1 LAALPPGFGISAREL
16 KNAASGS
23 VMTGVYP
30 DHRERAVNAPRR
42 TLGLAALA
50 VTIVLAHPAPARAQA
65 RGERIVRYDV
75 ALKVGRDGNLVVRET
90 IAYDFGSTERHGIIR
105 VIPVR
110 LTYDDRHDRIYPL
123 EVTAV
128 TASEGTPAQYKVE
141 NAGNN
146 KRIKIGDP
154 DRTITGRHTYTIDYR
169 VEGTLN
175 GFADHD
181 ELFWNA
187 IGSEWSVPIEQASV
201 TVEVPAPITQ
211 VACFAG
217 PRRSALPCTSARA
230 DGRAAAFSGTLGPGE
245 GLTVVVGF
253 PRGVVATTAPVLDER
268 WSITRAFAATTA
280 TVGVGSVVLL
290 AVLAGFVLLVWRG
303 GRDRRYVGSP
313 VDVAFGNIGG
323 EDEAVPLFERTET
336 PVEFVPPDGLRPGQV
351 GTLVDEVA
359 HPLDVTATII
369 DLAVRGHLRIE
380 EIPKDGWFGK
390 PDWRLVRLDGRD
402 VLRPYEQLLRDGL
415 FRDGQT
421 VELSE
426 LRNTFATR
434 LRQVQD
440 ALYDDAVEH
449 GWFVVRPDKVRARW
463 LAIGITALILG
474 IAATVAAA
482 AFTTWAL
489 AVLPLAIGGLL
500 LLVGHRWMPRRTA
513 KGTGA
518 RRRAL
523 GFRRFIDESE
533 KDRARF
539 AEQQHLFSE
548 YLPYAVVFGATEK
561 WARAFAGLD
570 GAVPQQSWYVST
582 HPFTVAAFSSSMHG
596 FADTSSGSLISTPAS
611 SGSSGFGGGGFSGG
625 GGGGGGGGSW

>member
-1 LAALPPGFGISAREL
+1 
-16 KNAASGS
+16 
-23 VMTGVYP
+23 M
-30 DHRERAVNAPRR
+30 
-42 TLGLAALA
+42 LAALA
-50 VTIVLAHPAPARAQA
+50 IAVLVAQPSPARAQA
-65 RGERIVRYDV
+65 GERILRYEV
-75 ALKVGRDGNLVVRET
+75 ALTVERDGDLVARET
-90 IAYDFGSTERHGIIR
+90 IDYDFGSAERHGIFR

-110 LTYDDRHDRIYPL
+110 LRYDDRYERFYPL
-123 EVTAV
+123 DVTAV
-128 TASEGTPAQYKVE
+128 TGSEGTPDQYEVE
-141 NAGNN
+141 DDGND

-181 ELFWNA
+181 ELYWNA
-187 IGSEWSVPIEQASV
+187 IGSHWSVPIEQASV
-201 TVEVPAPITQ
+201 TVALPADVSQ

-217 PRRSALPCTSARA
+217 PDRSSLPCAAARA
-230 DGRAAAFSGTLGPGE
+230 DGRTASFSGSLSAGE

-253 PRGVVATTAPVLDER
+253 PTGAVPTPAPVLDER
-268 WSITRAFAATTA
+268 WSITRAFAVTA
-280 TVGVGSVVLL
+280 GTVGVG
-290 AVLAGFVLLVWRG
+290 AVGLVAVIAGFALLVWRS
-303 GRDRRYVGSP
+303 GRDRRFVGSP

-323 EDEAVPLFERTET
+323 EEEAVPLGERTAT
-336 PVEFVPPDGLRPGQV
+336 PVEFVPPDGMRPGQM

-380 EIPKDGWFGK
+380 EIPKEGWFGK
-390 PDWRLVRLDGRD
+390 PDWRLVQLEGRD
-402 VLRPYEQLLRDGL
+402 DLRRYEQLLLDGL

-426 LRNTFATR
+426 LRNTFASR
-434 LRQVQD
+434 LVQVRD
-440 ALYDDAVEH
+440 ALYDDTVEQ
-449 GWFVVRPDKVRARW
+449 GWFRTRPDRVRARW
-463 LAIGITALILG
+463 LVVGIIALIVG
-474 IAATVAAA
+474 VAATVAAA

-489 AVLPLAIGGLL
+489 AAVPLALGGLL

-513 KGTGA
+513 KGTA
-518 RRRAL
+518 AFRRAL

-533 KDRARF
+533 KERARF
-539 AEQQHLFSE
+539 AERQHLFSE
-548 YLPYAVVFGATEK
+548 YLPYAVVFGATER

-570 GAVPQQSWYVST
+570 GAVPQQGWYVSP

-596 FADTSSGSLISTPAS
+596 FADTSSGSLTSTPAS

>member
-1 LAALPPGFGISAREL
+1 VVAVPALVAFLTLPLFVAAPTE
-16 KNAASGS
+16 
-23 VMTGVYP
+23 
-30 DHRERAVNAPRR
+30 
-42 TLGLAALA
+42 
-50 VTIVLAHPAPARAQA
+50 AQA
-65 RGERIVRYDV
+65 GGERIRRYDV
-75 ALKVGRDGNLVVRET
+75 ALTVRADGNLVVHET
-90 IAYDFGSTERHGIIR
+90 IDYDFGSAQRHGIFR

-110 LTYDDRHDRIYPL
+110 LAYDNRYERLYPL
-123 EVTAV
+123 EVTSV
-128 TASEGTPAQYKVE
+128 KGSEGTPDDYEVE
-141 NAGNN
+141 DVGND

-154 DRTITGRHTYTIDYR
+154 DRTITGRHSYTIDYR

-181 ELFWNA
+181 ELYWNA
-187 IGSEWSVPIEQASV
+187 IGSDWAVPVEQAAV
-201 TVEVPAPITQ
+201 TVEVPAPISQ

-217 PRRSALPCTSARA
+217 PDRSSLPCASAHA
-230 DGRAAAFSGTLGPGE
+230 DGATAAFSSPLGAHQ

-253 PRGVVATTAPVLDER
+253 PRGAVVPPPAPVLDER
-268 WSITRAFAATTA
+268 WTITRAFAVNAG
-280 TVGVGSVVLL
+280 TVGVGLCVLFAVVG
-290 AVLAGFVLLVWRG
+290 GFIVLVWRG

-323 EDEAVPLFERTET
+323 EDEAVPLFAHAET

-380 EIPKDGWFGK
+380 EIPKEGWFGK
-390 PDWRLVRLDGRD
+390 PDWRLVRLDRSNG
-402 VLRPYEQLLRDGL
+402 LRPYEQLLLDGL
-415 FRDGQT
+415 FRDGQA

-426 LRNTFATR
+426 LRNAFAAR
-434 LRQVQD
+434 LKRVQT
-440 ALYDDAVEH
+440 ALYDDAVAH
-449 GWFVVRPDKVRARW
+449 GWFITRPDKVRMAW
-463 LAIGITALILG
+463 LVFGIVGLVLG
-474 IAATVAAA
+474 IGLTIIAA

-489 AVLPLAIGGLL
+489 AVVPLVLGGLL
-500 LLVGHRWMPRRTA
+500 LVTGHRWMPRRTA

-518 RRRAL
+518 RQRAL
-523 GFRRFIDESE
+523 GFKRFIDESE

-539 AEQQHLFSE
+539 AEQKHLFSE

-570 GAVPQQSWYVST
+570 GAVPEQSWYVSP

-596 FADTSSGSLISTPAS
+596 FADTSAGSLTSTPAS
-611 SGSSGFGGGGFSGG
+611 TGSSGFGGGGFSGG

>member
-1 LAALPPGFGISAREL
+1 VVPLALVVALAAP
-16 KNAASGS
+16 
-23 VMTGVYP
+23 TW
-30 DHRERAVNAPRR
+30 
-42 TLGLAALA
+42 
-50 VTIVLAHPAPARAQA
+50 AQA
-65 RGERIVRYDV
+65 GGERISSYDV
-75 ALKVGRDGNLVVRET
+75 ELTVERDGDLSVRER
-90 IAYDFGSTERHGIIR
+90 IDYDFGAAERHGIFRI
-105 VIPVR
+105 IPVR
-110 LTYDDRHDRIYPL
+110 LAYDERHERIYPL

-128 TASEGTPAQYKVE
+128 AGSEGTPDEYKVE
-141 NAGNN
+141 DTGND
-146 KRIKIGDP
+146 KRIRIGDP

-175 GFADHD
+175 GFTDHD

-187 IGSEWSVPIEQASV
+187 IGTEWPVPIERAAV
-201 TVEVPAPITQ
+201 TVEVPAPVTQ

-217 PRRSALPCTSARA
+217 PERSSLPCGSARA
-230 DGRAAAFSGTLGPGE
+230 DGQVASFSDALARGE

-253 PRGVVATTAPVLDER
+253 PTGAVPTPTPILDER
-268 WSITRAFAATTA
+268 WSIAHAFSANAS
-280 TVGVGSVVLL
+280 TVGVGLGAL
-290 AVLAGFVLLVWRG
+290 IAVLAGFGLLVWQG
-303 GRDRRYVGSP
+303 GRDRRYVGSH
-313 VDVAFGNIGG
+313 VDVAFGNVGG
-323 EDEAVPLFERTET
+323 EEESVPLLERTET

-380 EIPKDGWFGK
+380 EIPKEGWFGK
-390 PDWRLVRLDGRD
+390 PDWRLVHLEKSGE
-402 VLRPYEQLLRDGL
+402 LRPYEQLLLDGL
-415 FRDGQT
+415 FRDGPT

-434 LRQVQD
+434 LKRVQD

-449 GWFVVRPDKVRARW
+449 GWFVTRPDKVRARW
-463 LAIGITALILG
+463 VGIGIGALVLG
-474 IAATVAAA
+474 IAAVVLAA

-489 AVLPLAIGGLL
+489 AALPLVLGGLL

-513 KGTGA
+513 KGTGV

-533 KDRARF
+533 KERARF
-539 AEQQHLFSE
+539 AERKHLFSE

-570 GAVPQQSWYVST
+570 GVVPQQSWYVSP

-596 FADTSSGSLISTPAS
+596 FADTSTGSLTSTPAS